1 MTVAII
7 QARTSSKRL
16 PNKVM
21 KKINNQPLIS
31 YVYNRVKKSKKITK
45 IIIACSKLKSD
56 DELVKFCKH
65 KKYNFFRGSLNNVL
79 QRYVHVSKKY
89 NLKYFVRI
97 TGDSP
102 CIDPAIIDRAIRI
115 YKSKRCDLVTN
126 VHPRSYPAGISVE
139 VVNSKMIIDIE
150 KNKNISKK
158 NKEHLTSYFYQ
169 NEKKYSIV
177 NFKNKKDFSKYNL
190 AIDTLRHLKKIKPI
204 LEQKKFLTFTWKKI
218 LKTIY

>member
-21 KKINNQPLIS
+21 KKVNNQPLIS

-45 IIIACSKLKSD
+45 IVIACSKLRSD
-56 DELVKFCKH
+56 DQLVKFCKL
-65 KKYNFFRGSLNNVL
+65 KKYNFYRGSLNNVL
-79 QRYVHVSKKY
+79 ERYVRVSKRH

-102 CIDPAIIDRAIRI
+102 CIDPFIIDKAIQI
-115 YKSKRCDLVTN
+115 FKTKKCDLVTN
-126 VHPRSYPAGISVE
+126 VHPRSYPIGISVE
-139 VVNSKMIIDIE
+139 VINSKIIIDIE

-158 NKEHLTSYFYQ
+158 NKEHLTSYFYK
-169 NEKKYSIV
+169 NKKEYKII
-177 NFKNKKDFSKYNL
+177 NFKNKKNYSKYNL
-190 AIDTLRHLKKIKPI
+190 AIDRLSHLKKIKPV
-204 LEQKKFLTFTWKKI
+204 LQHEKFLTFTWKKI
-218 LKTIY
+218 LKLVY